1 MALVD
6 DCLDR
11 WLRPD
16 IEQQFR
22 GGPVENERAL

>member
-1 MALVD
+1 MALAD
-6 DCLDR
+6 GCLER

-22 GGPVENERAL
+22 GGPAEMGRD